1 MRMQDCIFCK
11 IVKNEIPSL
20 RIYEDESTVA
30 MLDVKPL
37 APGHT
42 VVIPKEHLAL
52 FEDLSDDISHKIFS
66 TAREA
71 LKMIKRSALN
81 PDAFTIG
88 INDGKAAGQ
97 FVPHLHVHIIPR
109 YEKDGGG
116 SVHTIVQ
123 NPPQEDLKSI
133 HDKITKNTLPNIP
146 EKPEKK
152 IEEMKAKGESLEE
165 RIKRLEMEL
174 GL

>member
-11 IVKNEIPSL
+11 IIKKEIPSL
-20 RIYEDESTVA
+20 RIYENEHAVA

-42 VVIPKEHLAL
+42 VVVPKEHVSL
-52 FEDLSDDISHKIFS
+52 FEDLSDDATHKIFL
-66 TAREA
+66 TVREA
-71 LKMIKRSALN
+71 VKMIKSSALN

-116 SVHTIVQ
+116 SVHMIVQ
-123 NPPQEDLKSI
+123 NPPSEDLKSI
-133 HDKITKNTLPNIP
+133 HDKIIKVASDDVPQQ
-146 EKPEKK
+146 PEKK
-152 IEEMKAKGESLEE
+152 IEDMKAKGESLEE
-165 RIKRLEMEL
+165 RIKRLEREL